1 MIHMSR
7 EKALKILNEP
17 NGPEKL
23 AAKAEQAFEPA
34 WALYIKENNAA
45 AGAFLCRLAKQK
57 KFREAMA
64 DKLCSADENARFCAM
79 LLSDD
84 AKLTTWRKRSLNP
97 MRTRA
102 TAYL

>member
-57 KFREAMA
+57 N
-64 DKLCSADENARFCAM
+64 S
-79 LLSDD
+79 
-84 AKLTTWRKRSLNP
+84 AKLWRVSFAARMKTLASAQCFYLTTLSLGKTL
-97 MRTRA
+97 RG
-102 TAYL
+102 

>member
-45 AGAFLCRLAKQK
+45 AGVLRMKEPPHYK
-57 KFREAMA
+57 NNDGSRKN
-64 DKLCSADENARFCAM
+64 S
-79 LLSDD
+79 
-84 AKLTTWRKRSLNP
+84 AKLWRISFAARMKTLASAPCFYLTTLSLGKTL
-97 MRTRA
+97 RG
-102 TAYL
+102 

>member
-17 NGPEKL
+17 NGPEKF

-45 AGAFLCRLAKQK
+45 AGLQSRKN
-57 KFREAMA
+57 
-64 DKLCSADENARFCAM
+64 S
-79 LLSDD
+79 
-84 AKLTTWRKRSLNP
+84 AKLWRISFAARMKTLASAPCFYLTTLSLGKTL
-97 MRTRA
+97 RG
-102 TAYL
+102 

>member
-17 NGPEKL
+17 NGSEKL

-45 AGAFLCRLAKQK
+45 AGAFFWTLAMPLRQASSEEYTSEVAITSPFPA
-57 KFREAMA
+57 FRSNLMPV
-64 DKLCSADENARFCAM
+64 LV
-79 LLSDD
+79 L
-84 AKLTTWRKRSLNP
+84 
-97 MRTRA
+97 
-102 TAYL
+102 